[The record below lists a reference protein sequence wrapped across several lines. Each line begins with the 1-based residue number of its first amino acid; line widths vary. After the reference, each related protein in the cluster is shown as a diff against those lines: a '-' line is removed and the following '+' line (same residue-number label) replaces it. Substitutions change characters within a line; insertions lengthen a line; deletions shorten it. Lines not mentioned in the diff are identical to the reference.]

1 MKYHNRISA
10 INILVTVLFLALIST
25 ACSGQK
31 KKRKD
36 PYAFSAATDFYNAE
50 KYESRTRKHD
60 RYLYAYDMRK
70 VLYGN
75 ACVTE
80 VTKSFGFEYIPAF
93 DSPDEPRNDL
103 AIWAH
108 NFTTSV
114 AIAFRHGLFWKRRLK
129 KKIRFC
135 AETSGDFNG

>member
-1 MKYHNRISA
+1 LKTLIFFLRAFFLPA
-10 INILVTVLFLALIST
+10 ITAATILSLFS
-25 ACSGQK
+25 CSGQ

-36 PYAFSAATDFYNAE
+36 PYAFSATTDFYNAE
-50 KYESRTRKHD
+50 KFESKSKKRD
-60 RYLYAYDMRK
+60 RYLYAYDMKK

-75 ACVTE
+75 TCVTE

-114 AIAFRHGLFWKRRLK
+114 AIAFRHGIFWKRKVK